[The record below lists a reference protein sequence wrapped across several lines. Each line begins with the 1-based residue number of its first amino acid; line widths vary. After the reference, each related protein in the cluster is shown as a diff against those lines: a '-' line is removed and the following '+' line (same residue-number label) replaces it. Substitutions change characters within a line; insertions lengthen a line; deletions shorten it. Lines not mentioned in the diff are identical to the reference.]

1 MVGTTLPQRNRCVMA
16 WVILFVAGLFE
27 IAWAVGLKYSEGFTK
42 LWPSV
47 FTAITLALSMFL
59 LGWAVRTLPLGTAY
73 TVWTGIGAIGTVVLG
88 IWLFNEP
95 LTAFRIG
102 CIALILAGIIGL
114 KSTSGPNVL
123 PTVIEKVAVTAK

>member
-1 MVGTTLPQRNRCVMA
+1 MA

-27 IAWAVGLKYSEGFTK
+27 VCWAVGLKYSEGFTR

-47 FTAITLALSMFL
+47 FTAITLALSMIL

-73 TVWTGIGAIGTVVLG
+73 TVWTGIGAIGTVILG

-95 LTAFRIG
+95 VTAVRIG

-114 KSTSGPNVL
+114 KATAGTTA
-123 PTVIEKVAVTAK
+123 PTIPPADVEVTK